1 MPIYV
6 YKHPDKEEYEEVLQG
21 MNDEHVYEKDGVKW
35 DRVFLA
41 PNASIDSEIDPFNKS
56 QFMDVTRNKRGTYGD
71 MMDLSKEMSAKRA
84 EKAGG
89 KDPVKERFYDN
100 YAKERG
106 GAEHPQR
113 MKDKGSYESKN
124 VKIDYE

>member
-41 PNASIDSEIDPFNKS
+41 PNASIDSEIDPFSKS

>member
-41 PNASIDSEIDPFNKS
+41 PNASIDSEIDPFSKS
-56 QFMDVTRNKRGTYGD
+56 QIMDVTRNKRGTYGD